1 MPERSHGRNPGVP
14 VSGLIPLGERP
25 PTQESS
31 WASGYCCAVSYQ
43 WIRFLHI
50 ASAIGFVGI
59 HGASIVVLYAI
70 RNERDRDQIESLLG
84 FSARTVIAT
93 YLSLAAVVGTGLW
106 LGFKV
111 TSFFSESWYW
121 WALAVLVLTGLVMW
135 FLAKPFTRRLRSAC
149 EIRPSGIPRKS
160 DEELDRL
167 LRSPRSHVITAIGV
181 GGLGAILYL
190 MVFQPLL

>member
-1 MPERSHGRNPGVP
+1 M
-14 VSGLIPLGERP
+14 SGLILVSGRP
-25 PTQESS
+25 PTQDPCRP
-31 WASGYCCAVSYQ
+31 SGYCCAVSYQ

-50 ASAIGFVGI
+50 ASALGFVGI

-93 YLSLAAVVGTGLW
+93 YISLAAVVGTGLW
-106 LGFKV
+106 LGFKA
-111 TSFFSESWYW
+111 TFFFSESWYW
-121 WALAVLVLTGLVMW
+121 WALVVLALTSIVMW
-135 FLAKPFTRRLRSAC
+135 FLAKPFTRRLRAAC

-167 LRSPRSHVITAIGV
+167 LRSPRSHIITAIGV
-181 GGLGAILYL
+181 GGLVAVLYL